1 MKRQQPK
8 FDNFDTAAAK
18 EIDAPEPIEQFAILL
33 VDDSA
38 VSLRGMARM
47 LRKNW
52 DVDLATSSDDAIKMM
67 AQTNY
72 AVVVSDCDMPGHNG
86 IWLLEQVRETSPGTI
101 RVLTSAGLHERFAPY
116 LKSGLIHVF
125 LHKPLVGESLSNM
138 LIGLIMR

>member
-1 MKRQQPK
+1 MKRQQPT
-8 FDNFDTAAAK
+8 FDNYDTAAVK
-18 EIDAPEPIEQFAILL
+18 EIDTPDTVSQFSILL

-47 LRKNW
+47 LRENW
-52 DVDLATSSDDAIKMM
+52 DVDLATSSDDAIKLME
-67 AQTNY
+67 QTNY

-86 IWLLEQVRETSPGTI
+86 LWLLEQVRETSPRTI

-125 LHKPLVGESLSNM
+125 LHKPLVGESLRNM
-138 LIGLIMR
+138 LIGLMMR